1 MPTPPTSN
9 SSTPSSLHASPT
21 PPTGNVTF
29 LFTDIEGST
38 RLWETRREEM
48 QAALAGHDT
57 LLREIMERHG
67 GYVFKTVGDAFC
79 VTFSSA
85 PNALAAAL
93 DIQRELTPAQTHGLP
108 LRVRA
113 ALHTGTAQE
122 RVGDYFGPT
131 VNRVARLMIGA
142 GGQTLLS
149 QTTEALVRDT
159 LPTGAGLRD
168 MGLHHLKD
176 LLRPEQVFQLL
187 HAALHADFPP
197 LKSLDALPHNL
208 PEQLTSFV
216 GREAQLSQVK
226 VRLETV
232 RLLTL
237 TGSGGG
243 GKTRL
248 ALQAAA
254 ELLERYPDG
263 VWLIELAALTEPELV
278 AQTVAAVLGVREQP
292 GRTVTESLVE
302 YLKSRTM
309 LLILDNCEHLG
320 EACARLADALLRA
333 CPPIRILATSRAP
346 LGIAGENIE
355 AVPPLGLPDVRHLSP
370 DGPEFAA
377 ALMRGEATRLFLE
390 RAFAVQP
397 AFAVTIHNASAL
409 LDICRRLDG
418 IPLAIELAAARV
430 KVLSAEQIAA
440 RLDDRFRLLAD
451 KNRRTDLPRQQTLR
465 AMIDWSYDLLTPP
478 EQALLRRLS
487 VFAGGWTLEAAEAI
501 CAGDEIDEYDVL
513 DMLSQIV
520 DKSLVLSTQHLGVAR
535 YRLLESVREY
545 AREKVAEVPAEAGE
559 VMGRHSLW
567 YAEWAA
573 QAAKHLTGK
582 TQAEW
587 LERIEGEHDNLRA
600 SLTWFLKQTEPGAS
614 LRLASSLW
622 RFWTVRGY
630 LREGR
635 DWLAQALALPAGNIP
650 KFSADRARALNGA
663 GSLAWNQGD
672 YPAARGLLEESL
684 SLRRQISDTQGV
696 ADTLNNLGNVAA
708 EQGDYPTSRALLEE
722 SLAFMR
728 TLSDAEGIAATV
740 SNLARIAFWQGD
752 FDAARSLYDESLDGD
767 RQRGDGWGIA
777 NSLCGLALLAVR
789 SAEFEAAH
797 RNLRESLT
805 LRQDLSDTEGMIE
818 CLEAF
823 AVLASA
829 QDRFAVAISLAA
841 VSEVARDLA
850 ETPLPIAMQLQK
862 SEMLTA
868 ARAAVSTKEY
878 DTAWMHGQAMSV
890 EQAVGQA
897 LAEVENQDQKYE
909 QHSSE
914 RIITN

>member
-1 MPTPPTSN
+1 MPDAPLPP
-9 SSTPSSLHASPT
+9 SL
-21 PPTGNVTF
+21 PTGNVTF

-38 RLWETRREEM
+38 RLWETQQEEM
-48 QAALAGHDT
+48 QAALAGHDA
-57 LLREIMERHG
+57 LLRRIMERHS

-85 PNALAAAL
+85 SNALAAAL

-122 RVGDYFGPT
+122 RAGDYFGPT

-149 QTTEALVRDT
+149 LATETLVREAL
-159 LPTGAGLRD
+159 PPGAGLRD
-168 MGLHHLKD
+168 MGHHHLKD
-176 LLRPEQVFQLL
+176 LQRPEQIFQLL
-187 HAALHADFPP
+187 HADIPADFPL

-216 GREAQLSQVK
+216 GRNAQIAQVK
-226 VRLETV
+226 ERLEGT

-248 ALQAAA
+248 ALQVAAD
-254 ELLERYPDG
+254 LLERYPDG
-263 VWLIELAALTEPELV
+263 VWLVELAALTEPELA

-302 YLKSRTM
+302 HLKSRNT

-320 EACARLADALLRA
+320 DDCARLADTLLRA
-333 CPPIRILATSRAP
+333 CPSLRILATSRAP
-346 LGIAGENIE
+346 LGVAGENVE
-355 AVPPLGLPDVRHLSP
+355 AVAPLALPDVKRLSP

-377 ALMRGEATRLFLE
+377 ALMRGEATSLFLE

-397 AFAVTIHNASAL
+397 AFTVTSHNAPAL
-409 LDICRRLDG
+409 LNICRRLDG
-418 IPLAIELAAARV
+418 IPLAIELAAARI

-440 RLDDRFRLLAD
+440 RLDDRFRLLVD
-451 KNRRTDLPRQQTLR
+451 KNRRMDLPRQQTLR

-478 EQALLRRLS
+478 EQALLCRLS

-501 CAGDEIDEYDVL
+501 CAGNEIDEYDVL
-513 DMLSQIV
+513 DLLSQLV
-520 DKSLVLSTQHLGVAR
+520 DKSLVLSTAHLGATR

-545 AREKVAEVPAEAGE
+545 AREKLAEAPAEAGE
-559 VMGRHSLW
+559 VMDRHSAW
-567 YAEWAA
+567 YAEWAT
-573 QAAKHLTGK
+573 QAATYLTGK

-614 LRLASSLW
+614 LSLAGTLW

-630 LREGR
+630 FREGR
-635 DWLAQALALPAGNIP
+635 HWLAQALALPAPNVADL
-650 KFSADRARALNGA
+650 SAGRARALNGA

-672 YPAARGLLEESL
+672 YLAARALLEESL
-684 SLRRQISDTQGV
+684 NLRRELDDRQGV

-708 EQGDYPTSRALLEE
+708 DQGDYPAARALLEE
-722 SLAFMR
+722 SLTFMR
-728 TLSDAEGIAATV
+728 ALSDAEGVAATV
-740 SNLARIAFWQGD
+740 SNLARVAFWQGD
-752 FDAARSLYDESLDGD
+752 FDTARALYNESLDGD
-767 RQRGDGWGIA
+767 RQRGDDWGIA
-777 NSLCGLALLAVR
+777 NSLCGLGLLAVH
-789 SAEFEAAH
+789 SDELDAA
-797 RNLRESLT
+797 RRDLTVSLT
-805 LRQDLSDTEGMIE
+805 LRQDLSDPEGMIE

-823 AVLASA
+823 ACLASA
-829 QDRFAVAISLAA
+829 QGNFSRA
-841 VSEVARDLA
+841 VSLSVVSQEARNSA
-850 ETPLPIAMQLQK
+850 ETPLSP
-862 SEMLTA
+862 A
-868 ARAAVSTKEY
+868 ARLQRENVLTHARASLSLEEYEAAW
-878 DTAWMHGQAMSV
+878 AN
-890 EQAVGQA
+890 GQA
-897 LAEVENQDQKYE
+897 LSLEEAVTLEFTEIKDMVC
-909 QHSSE
+909 
-914 RIITN
+914 